1 MLVLLMVQCYI
12 YKDGMVFNS
21 YTYDNNFH
29 EQVSVRLNFGGG
41 GTNELRTVNYLKSGI
56 RIFNSTNSKA
66 RQFWS
71 SPVLKICLPNS
82 LITIFFSSFSAFQV
96 DINLN
101 EFLSSLCFPSNV
113 TKRNNNISVDRCS
126 NYMEL
131 CSFYTGNP
139 SACSVRDLP
148 IEFRRIKVRDPDMK
162 CRKTGHLKF

>member
-1 MLVLLMVQCYI
+1 
-12 YKDGMVFNS
+12 
-21 YTYDNNFH
+21 
-29 EQVSVRLNFGGG
+29 
-41 GTNELRTVNYLKSGI
+41 
-56 RIFNSTNSKA
+56 
-66 RQFWS
+66 
-71 SPVLKICLPNS
+71 
-82 LITIFFSSFSAFQV
+82 V